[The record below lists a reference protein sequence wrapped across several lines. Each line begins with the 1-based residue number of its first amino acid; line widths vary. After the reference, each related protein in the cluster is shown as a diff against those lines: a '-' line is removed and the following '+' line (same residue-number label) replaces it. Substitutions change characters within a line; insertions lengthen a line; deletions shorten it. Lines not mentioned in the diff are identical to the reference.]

1 MVCRLSLFI
10 LLSSVRPVALY
21 VFAQDA
27 RDRAQSDFCDVD
39 DSFGEG
45 SRSFLRQIV
54 PDAAPDGPVRISARE
69 LLGIGV
75 WVRVRRT
82 VGVTFE
88 SDGWH

>member
-27 RDRAQSDFCDVD
+27 RDRAQSDFGDVD
-39 DSFGEG
+39 DSFGES

-54 PDAAPDGPVRISARE
+54 PDTTLDGPVLISSENFLA
-69 LLGIGV
+69 
-75 WVRVRRT
+75 
-82 VGVTFE
+82 
-88 SDGWH
+88 